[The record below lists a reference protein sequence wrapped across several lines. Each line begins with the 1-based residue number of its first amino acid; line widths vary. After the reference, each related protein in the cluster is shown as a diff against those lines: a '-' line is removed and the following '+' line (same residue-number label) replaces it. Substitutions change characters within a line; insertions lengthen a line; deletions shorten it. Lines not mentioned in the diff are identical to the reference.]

1 MGPRTLDLAAY
12 PRRAHFDYFR
22 QMANPYVSVTASC
35 DITALRRLTQEK
47 GLPFF
52 LTVLHCAIN
61 AANAVP
67 ELRQR
72 IRRDGIV
79 EYDRCLSSHTVALPD
94 GTYCYCTLDCTQP
107 LGMFLPAAQAEVAR
121 VKAAPSL
128 DDGADPDELFF
139 VSSLPWLTF
148 TAISLPTPTPADSNP
163 RITFGKFTQEGD
175 RVLLPVNLTANH
187 ALVDGLHLAA
197 FFDGMAQRA
206 AHPEDFALHCNGRY
220 YRDFLGELLD
230 GDEAKIDAVHDAKLA
245 AYPALFHRIR
255 ENTAL
260 FSLLQTLRA
269 DYHTALV
276 TSATR
281 CSVEAILRYFHRENC
296 FDLLLTNVE
305 VPHKKPAPDGFLMA
319 MEHFG
324 VAPADTIIFE
334 DSPEG
339 IQAAQASG
347 APYLLVREIR

>member
-1 MGPRTLDLAAY
+1 MLDLAAY
-12 PRRAHFDYFR
+12 PRRAHFEYFR
-22 QMANPYVSVTASC
+22 QMANPYLSVTAPC
-35 DITALRRLTQEK
+35 DITALRRLTQER

-72 IRRDGIV
+72 IRGEGIV

-94 GTYCYCTLDCTQP
+94 GTYCYCTLDCAQP
-107 LGMFLPAAQAEVAR
+107 LGAFLPAAQAETAR

-148 TAISLPTPTPADSNP
+148 SAISLPTPTPADSNP

-206 AHPEDFALHCNGRY
+206 AIARSLVTKPEIL
-220 YRDFLGELLD
+220 LLD
-230 GDEAKIDAVHDAKLA
+230 EPFAALDALTRIQMQQEVRRLQATSGITMVLVTHDIDEAVYLGDRIVVMSARPGRIAEILPV
-245 AYPALFHRIR
+245 PA
-255 ENTAL
+255 
-260 FSLLQTLRA
+260 
-269 DYHTALV
+269 
-276 TSATR
+276 
-281 CSVEAILRYFHRENC
+281 EAHANR
-296 FDLLLTNVE
+296 
-305 VPHKKPAPDGFLMA
+305 
-319 MEHFG
+319 
-324 VAPADTIIFE
+324 
-334 DSPEG
+334 
-339 IQAAQASG
+339 SG
-347 APYLLVREIR
+347 AAFAACKERVLAHFFGAEADR

>member
-1 MGPRTLDLAAY
+1 MEPRTLDLAAY

-22 QMANPYVSVTASC
+22 QMANPYVSVTAPC
-35 DITALRRLTQEK
+35 DITALRADGGASVSDILMQMQAD
-47 GLPFF
+47 LPFF

-72 IRRDGIV
+72 IRGEGIV

-94 GTYCYCTLDCTQP
+94 GTYCYCTLDCAQP
-107 LGMFLPAAQAEVAR
+107 LGAFLPAAQAEVAR

-148 TAISLPTPTPADSNP
+148 SAISLPTPTPADSNP

-197 FFDGMAQRA
+197 FFDGMVQRP
-206 AHPEDFALHCNGRY
+206 AHPAE
-220 YRDFLGELLD
+220 
-230 GDEAKIDAVHDAKLA
+230 
-245 AYPALFHRIR
+245 
-255 ENTAL
+255 
-260 FSLLQTLRA
+260 
-269 DYHTALV
+269 
-276 TSATR
+276 
-281 CSVEAILRYFHRENC
+281 YF
-296 FDLLLTNVE
+296 
-305 VPHKKPAPDGFLMA
+305 
-319 MEHFG
+319 
-324 VAPADTIIFE
+324 
-334 DSPEG
+334 
-339 IQAAQASG
+339 
-347 APYLLVREIR
+347 

>member
-1 MGPRTLDLAAY
+1 MT
-12 PRRAHFDYFR
+12 
-22 QMANPYVSVTASC
+22 NPYLSVTAPC
-35 DITALRRLTQEK
+35 DITALRRLTQER

-72 IRRDGIV
+72 IRGKDIV
-79 EYDRCLSSHTVALPD
+79 EYDRCLSSHTVALPN
-94 GTYCYCTLDCTQP
+94 GTYCYCTLDCAQP
-107 LGMFLPAAQAEVAR
+107 LGAVLPAAQAEVAR

-148 TAISLPTPTPADSNP
+148 SAISLPTPTPADSNP

-206 AHPEDFALHCNGRY
+206 AHPE
-220 YRDFLGELLD
+220 E
-230 GDEAKIDAVHDAKLA
+230 
-245 AYPALFHRIR
+245 
-255 ENTAL
+255 
-260 FSLLQTLRA
+260 
-269 DYHTALV
+269 
-276 TSATR
+276 
-281 CSVEAILRYFHRENC
+281 YF
-296 FDLLLTNVE
+296 
-305 VPHKKPAPDGFLMA
+305 
-319 MEHFG
+319 
-324 VAPADTIIFE
+324 
-334 DSPEG
+334 
-339 IQAAQASG
+339 
-347 APYLLVREIR
+347 

>member
-1 MGPRTLDLAAY
+1 MEPRTLDLAAY

-22 QMANPYVSVTASC
+22 QMANPYVSVTAPC
-35 DITALRRLTQEK
+35 DITALRRLTQER

-72 IRRDGIV
+72 ICGEGIV

-94 GTYCYCTLDCTQP
+94 GTYCYCTLDCAQP
-107 LGMFLPAAQAEVAR
+107 LGAFLPAAQAETAR

-148 TAISLPTPTPADSNP
+148 SAISLPTPTPADSNP

-197 FFDGMAQRA
+197 FFDGMVQRA
-206 AHPEDFALHCNGRY
+206 AHPE
-220 YRDFLGELLD
+220 E
-230 GDEAKIDAVHDAKLA
+230 
-245 AYPALFHRIR
+245 
-255 ENTAL
+255 
-260 FSLLQTLRA
+260 
-269 DYHTALV
+269 
-276 TSATR
+276 
-281 CSVEAILRYFHRENC
+281 YF
-296 FDLLLTNVE
+296 
-305 VPHKKPAPDGFLMA
+305 
-319 MEHFG
+319 
-324 VAPADTIIFE
+324 
-334 DSPEG
+334 
-339 IQAAQASG
+339 
-347 APYLLVREIR
+347 

>member
-1 MGPRTLDLAAY
+1 MEPRTLDLAAY

-22 QMANPYVSVTASC
+22 QMTNPYLSVTAPC
-35 DITALRRLTQEK
+35 DITALRRLTQER

-72 IRRDGIV
+72 IRGEGIV

-94 GTYCYCTLDCTQP
+94 GTYCYCTLDCAQP
-107 LGMFLPAAQAEVAR
+107 LGAFLPAAQAEVAR

-128 DDGADPDELFF
+128 GDGADPDELFF

-148 TAISLPTPTPADSNP
+148 SAISLPTPTPADSNP

-187 ALVDGLHLAA
+187 ALVDGLHFAA

-206 AHPEDFALHCNGRY
+206 AHPE
-220 YRDFLGELLD
+220 E
-230 GDEAKIDAVHDAKLA
+230 
-245 AYPALFHRIR
+245 
-255 ENTAL
+255 
-260 FSLLQTLRA
+260 
-269 DYHTALV
+269 
-276 TSATR
+276 
-281 CSVEAILRYFHRENC
+281 YF
-296 FDLLLTNVE
+296 
-305 VPHKKPAPDGFLMA
+305 
-319 MEHFG
+319 
-324 VAPADTIIFE
+324 
-334 DSPEG
+334 
-339 IQAAQASG
+339 
-347 APYLLVREIR
+347 